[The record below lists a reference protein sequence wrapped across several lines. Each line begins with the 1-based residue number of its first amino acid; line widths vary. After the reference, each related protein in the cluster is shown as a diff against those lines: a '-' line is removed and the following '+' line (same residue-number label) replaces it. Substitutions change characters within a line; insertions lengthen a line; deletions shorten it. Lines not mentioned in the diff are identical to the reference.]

1 MNDPSDNY
9 LHICLIFYLLSRC
22 GLIQHLNK
30 DLIVRG
36 TNTKVIDILR
46 NHFFFL
52 EDFRI

>member
-1 MNDPSDNY
+1 MNDPSGNY
-9 LHICLIFYLLSRC
+9 LQIYLISDLLSRC

-30 DLIVRG
+30 DLIVRE